1 MDSDS
6 HIMNTNRALLRE
18 CSAAPKRIWNPWEKK
33 FLASMDRRLNAKNQK
48 ISENMEAK
56 LTDLAKKARENPK

>member
-1 MDSDS
+1 MKSDS

-18 CSAAPKRIWNPWEKK
+18 CRKAPKRIWNPWEKK

-48 ISENMEAK
+48 ITENMETK
-56 LTDLAKKARENPK
+56 LTALAKKAQANPK